1 MKLLARKTRCNVA
14 VWRLVVTTQQKCS
27 CCRQSVQIINKNGLC
42 FACNTFQTFAT
53 IIEEHTQLTDEE
65 SLDLAGE
72 LQETILSEI
81 IDRLQLPGQD
91 HPLAA
96 ELLQTMELRE
106 RPH

>member
-1 MKLLARKTRCNVA
+1 MKEQHR
-14 VWRLVVTTQQKCS
+14 CS
-27 CCRQSVQIINKNGLC
+27 CCRLSVQIFNKNGLC

-53 IIEEHTQLTDEE
+53 IIEENTELTDEQ

>member
-106 RPH
+106 R